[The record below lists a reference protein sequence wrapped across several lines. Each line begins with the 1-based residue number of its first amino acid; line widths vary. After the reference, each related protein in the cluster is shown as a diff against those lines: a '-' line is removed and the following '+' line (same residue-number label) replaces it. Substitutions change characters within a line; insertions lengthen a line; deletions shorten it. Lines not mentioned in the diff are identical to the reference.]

1 MSNARKL
8 ASNPA
13 GVAKPIRGY
22 YSNCVR
28 VSAGPLLFIS
38 GQVALDP
45 EGRIVGKG
53 DVRAQTVQVLEN
65 IRMILRAN
73 GADMEDVVSVTVYV
87 TDIAFLDR
95 ITTFAC
101 STFRRTVRR
110 AHRRDR
116 QARDARATDRDSGR
130 SRPAL
135 INRTSRASPFG
146 IYRRQSRR
154 DP

>member
-1 MSNARKL
+1 MSDARKR

-22 YSNCVR
+22 YSNSVR

-65 IRMILRAN
+65 IRTILRAN
-73 GADMEDVVSVTVYV
+73 GADMQDVVSVTVYI
-87 TDIAFLDR
+87 TDIGFLDR
-95 ITTFAC
+95 ITDIRMQYFPSNGPSSAI
-101 STFRRTVRR
+101 VEI
-110 AHRRDR
+110 AKL
-116 QARDARATDRDSGR
+116 AM
-130 SRPAL
+130 PELL
-135 INRTSRASPFG
+135 IEIAAVAAVP
-146 IYRRQSRR
+146 
-154 DP
+154 

>member
-1 MSNARKL
+1 MSDTRNI

-45 EGRIVGKG
+45 EGRVVGKG

-65 IRMILRAN
+65 IRTILRVN
-73 GADMEDVVSVTVYV
+73 GADMQDVVSVTVYV
-87 TDIAFLDR
+87 TDIGFLDR
-95 ITTFAC
+95 ITDIRMQYFPSNGPSSAI
-101 STFRRTVRR
+101 VQI
-110 AHRRDR
+110 AKL
-116 QARDARATDRDSGR
+116 AM
-130 SRPAL
+130 PELL
-135 INRTSRASPFG
+135 IEISAVAAVP
-146 IYRRQSRR
+146 
-154 DP
+154 

>member
-1 MSNARKL
+1 MSDTRKH

-45 EGRIVGKG
+45 DGHIVGKG

-65 IRMILRAN
+65 IRTILRAN
-73 GADMEDVVSVTVYV
+73 GADMQDVVSVTVYV
-87 TDIAFLDR
+87 TDIGFLDR
-95 ITTFAC
+95 ITDIRLQYFPSDGPSSAIIEIAKLAMPELLIEI
-101 STFRRTVRR
+101 SAV
-110 AHRRDR
+110 A
-116 QARDARATDRDSGR
+116 
-130 SRPAL
+130 AL
-135 INRTSRASPFG
+135 P
-146 IYRRQSRR
+146 
-154 DP
+154 

>member
-1 MSNARKL
+1 MSEARKL

-13 GVAKPIRGY
+13 GVAKPIRDY

-28 VSAGPLLFIS
+28 VSAGQLLFIS

-73 GADMEDVVSVTVYV
+73 GAEMQDVVSVTVYV

-95 ITTFAC
+95 ITDIRMQYFPSDGPA
-101 STFRRTVRR
+101 SAIVEI
-110 AHRRDR
+110 AKL
-116 QARDARATDRDSGR
+116 AMPELLIEIAAVATL
-130 SRPAL
+130 P
-135 INRTSRASPFG
+135 
-146 IYRRQSRR
+146 
-154 DP
+154 

>member
-1 MSNARKL
+1 MSDARKI

-13 GVAKPIRGY
+13 GVAAPIRGY

-65 IRMILRAN
+65 IRAILRAN
-73 GADMEDVVSVTVYV
+73 GADMQDVVSVTVYV
-87 TDIAFLDR
+87 TDIAFLDC
-95 ITTFAC
+95 ITDIRMQYFPSNGPSSAIIEI
-101 STFRRTVRR
+101 
-110 AHRRDR
+110 AKL
-116 QARDARATDRDSGR
+116 AM
-130 SRPAL
+130 PELL
-135 INRTSRASPFG
+135 IEISAVAAVP
-146 IYRRQSRR
+146 
-154 DP
+154 